1 MSLFGWL
8 RPKIFTKKACRTCS
22 TIIFPHSANQIIDL
36 WRRCGCCSRFLNSLL
51 ITLIAT
57 PADCKPI
64 STKNQDSIDQWQQ
77 KNAIKLA
84 NHDANAGSRRLARE
98 TTESTLE
105 LQGQFQN
112 KTMVPKR
119 WRSEILK
126 FDIKQIGEGKISTVK
141 RLRSRR
147 FERYPF
153 VVTCRLDHE
162 DDVSSVVTFRLRYED
177 DVWSISP
184 SSSLAD

>member
-1 MSLFGWL
+1 MSLFGRL
-8 RPKIFTKKACRTCS
+8 RPKIFIKKACSTCS
-22 TIIFPHSANQIIDL
+22 TIIFPHSANQIIDS
-36 WRRCGCCSRFLNSLL
+36 WRRCGCCNRFQNSLL

-64 STKNQDSIDQWQQ
+64 STKYHDSIGQCQQ

-84 NHDANAGSRRLARE
+84 NRDANAGSRRLARK

-112 KTMVPKR
+112 KTMLPKR

-126 FDIKQIGEGKISTVK
+126 FDIKQIDEGKIFTVK
-141 RLRSRR
+141 RLRSWR

-162 DDVSSVVTFRLRYED
+162 DDVSSVITFRIGYED
-177 DVWSISP
+177 DVSSVSP